1 MGVKNIRERE
11 EELVSVA
18 FQELRKI
25 PSLHILADN
34 VEHRLGAIS
43 FYVDGIH
50 YNLIVKLLND
60 RFGVQVRGGCSC
72 AGTYGHYL
80 LHVSPDQSRLITE
93 KIDTGDFS
101 EKPGWVRMSV
111 HPTMTKDEIYLIADA
126 IRQIVANIDQ
136 WKKDYTYSSKN
147 NEFYHISKNGK
158 EEDEIKNW
166 FTMEGKIEETQ
177 KATL

>member
-11 EELVSVA
+11 EELVSITIS
-18 FQELRKI
+18 ELRKI

-34 VEHRLGAIS
+34 IGHKLGAIS

-80 LHVSPDQSRLITE
+80 LHVKSRSVAANHRKDQHR
-93 KIDTGDFS
+93 
-101 EKPGWVRMSV
+101 
-111 HPTMTKDEIYLIADA
+111 
-126 IRQIVANIDQ
+126 
-136 WKKDYTYSSKN
+136 
-147 NEFYHISKNGK
+147 
-158 EEDEIKNW
+158 
-166 FTMEGKIEETQ
+166 
-177 KATL
+177 